1 MSTRG
6 LTDFQV
12 LNSIAIIRQ
21 FIDSHKAQIENLKEE
36 IERYENTIKEIKR
49 NYEQQST
56 KQKG

>member
-1 MSTRG
+1 LKI

-36 IERYENTIKEIKR
+36 IEIYENTIKEIKR